1 MIRSFMQGMAAVLVA
16 ATIASAQTTGGP
28 GAGTGANPPMGGGGS
43 TTGTPGSTPA
53 PTDLDLPLD
62 KPAYTG
68 DPNDL
73 NPPPV
78 TPPDTPD
85 PRDEPPPTIYG
96 EEITTEGDT
105 IFYVIDISGSMDWDN
120 RSYTDLDGRTR
131 NGTRMERA
139 KVELIR
145 SIMALSRNFSFNII
159 AFDCGTRQ
167 WQRSMQEATDG
178 NKQSAS
184 AWVRALQ
191 PTGATGTGPAAA
203 LALGARENKAV
214 VLLTDGAPNCGANS
228 MDGHRSMIR
237 TANRQGATINVFGI
251 AASGSYRSFCQNV
264 AGDSGGSYFDVP

>member
-1 MIRSFMQGMAAVLVA
+1 MIRTAARSFAALLLV
-16 ATIASAQTTGGP
+16 TSLASAQTTGGP
-28 GAGTGANPPMGGGGS
+28 GAGTGTNPPAGGGAG
-43 TTGTPGSTPA
+43 GA
-53 PTDLDLPLD
+53 PVATDLDLPLE
-62 KPAYTG
+62 KPVFTG

-96 EEITTEGDT
+96 EEITTEGST
-105 IFYVIDISGSMDWDN
+105 IFYVLDISGSMGWDS
-120 RSYTDLDGRTR
+120 RSYTDLEGRTR
-131 NGTRMERA
+131 NGNRLERA
-139 KVELIR
+139 KIELIR
-145 SIMALSRNFSFNII
+145 SISALSRNFSFNVI

-191 PTGATGTGPAAA
+191 PVGATGTGPAVC
-203 LALGARENKAV
+203 LALGARDNKAV
-214 VLLTDGAPNCGANS
+214 VLLTDGAPCCGS
-228 MDGHRSMIR
+228 SPETMDGHRRMIR

-251 AASGSYRSFCQNV
+251 AASGSYRSFCQNI